1 MKKEKRY
8 CCSLCN
14 DKEIYNNQM
23 FDNFEEA
30 KQIGINILKDFNKN
44 FYKANY
50 DVDEDVFDDELVSML
65 DEIEEV
71 NNIIKSEILKI
82 DKIEEFY
89 IIEFER
95 PTIPE
100 SLGEDVVE
108 IVDDRYFDEI
118 NFCFEEPTL
127 QKHLGDEKIKELS
140 QIIYEFLDKET
151 ADYDYTLACCD
162 YIVGVEK

>member
-14 DKEIYNNQM
+14 DKEIYSNQM
-23 FDNFEEA
+23 FDSFEEA

-50 DVDEDVFDDELVSML
+50 DVDEDVFYDELVSML

-71 NNIIKSEILKI
+71 NNTIKSEILKI
-82 DKIEEFY
+82 DKIEKFY

-108 IVDDRYFDEI
+108 IVDDEEDEDD
-118 NFCFEEPTL
+118 FYGFY
-127 QKHLGDEKIKELS
+127 GFYGKELGTERDR
-140 QIIYEFLDKET
+140 IEALAIYLKEV
-151 ADYDYTLACCD
+151 ADGLL
-162 YIVGVEK
+162 VEAQKGCIK